1 MFFFR
6 HESGTLVAV
15 QPLKYDGVEMTNE
28 PQSAGRIPT
37 IWIIALVVLGILV
50 LGDLNRRMADARRLE
65 QDAIL
70 LETEVADMATQRIDL
85 MTQVAE
91 ATSEPVIAQWAH
103 EQAKMVLPGEVL
115 VVPVSPGGSAPM
127 LDSEPV
133 SGEKPPSNIEIWL
146 ALLFGG

>member
-1 MFFFR
+1 MM
-6 HESGTLVAV
+6 S
-15 QPLKYDGVEMTNE
+15 DEMTNE
-28 PQSAGRIPT
+28 PQGAGRIPT

-70 LETEVADMATQRIDL
+70 LETEVADMATERVDL

-91 ATSEPVIAQWAH
+91 ATSEPVIAEWAH

-115 VVPVSPGGSAPM
+115 VVPVAPGGATPVPASAGAGTQ
-127 LDSEPV
+127 EA
-133 SGEKPPSNIEIWL
+133 PSNFEIWL